1 MSAGGSK
8 RLEAVSA
15 FVTGARS
22 FPIAQIPIRLPTA
35 PFAERPSGS
44 FWKMPPAM
52 PNRKNSASPGTTAS
66 QPSRSMTSTI
76 WLFAVGWNF
85 TRISPTTPTR
95 GFVPSPTSGNVSK
108 SSTMRRTVSLNSRR
122 LSPRM
127 SWSWHTPIQWSNRR
141 FALPGS
147 AS

>member
-1 MSAGGSK
+1 M
-8 RLEAVSA
+8 
-15 FVTGARS
+15 TGARIFAMAHS
-22 FPIAQIPIRLPTA
+22 PMREPSA

-52 PNRKNSASPGTTAS
+52 PNRKNSAKPGTTAS

-95 GFVPSPTSGNVSK
+95 GFNPSPASGSVSK
-108 SSTMRRTVSLNSRR
+108 SSTMRRTVFLNS
-122 LSPRM
+122 PRFKPLR
-127 SWSWHTPIQWSNRR
+127 SCALHVVIQWSNRR
-141 FALPGS
+141 FALPSSTSYGRVRYS
-147 AS
+147 AIISRSP